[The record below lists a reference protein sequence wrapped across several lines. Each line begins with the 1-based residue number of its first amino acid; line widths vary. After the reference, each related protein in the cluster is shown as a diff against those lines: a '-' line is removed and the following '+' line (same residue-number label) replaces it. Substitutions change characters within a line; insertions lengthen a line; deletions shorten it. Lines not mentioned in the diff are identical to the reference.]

1 MNCRFVHATKAEEEH
16 YRLTGKLPPHVLSE
30 RTAPAV
36 PFQQHQPPVGHE
48 AQVPVCKDFVM
59 GECRRPVGRCKFR
72 HVKPEQELAGLGAGQ
87 LHQNLHAVAANPH
100 SPFSGHPHHAAS
112 TPVYHHPHQ
121 GLPHGM
127 NGNGFNPFSNPPH
140 GAPLYAAPHP
150 PAAQNAAA
158 FRNPATAFAHLSPN
172 ARSAFD
178 GYPDAKRARYDTGGA
193 PAEDLYSHSAAA
205 NSAASNRFLEDENS
219 ALRRRI
225 DELKK
230 QVADLMATNEFLLE
244 QNAQL
249 RSAGAVTVGFSGG
262 NNVPSSAA
270 ASVAAASNAAQQA
283 VASAVA
289 AAAAANAAGAS
300 CSSSMPPTSVTLEL
314 PVSSLA
320 PLAPVFSA
328 AAGLPVSAVSSIA
341 AALCSTQSAP
351 VVSAPAS
358 TTYVSYPV
366 MTSVVGMGRAPP
378 LTALNHQ
385 MQR

>member
-1 MNCRFVHATKAEEEH
+1 
-16 YRLTGKLPPHVLSE
+16 
-30 RTAPAV
+30 
-36 PFQQHQPPVGHE
+36 
-48 AQVPVCKDFVM
+48 M
-59 GECRRPVGRCKFR
+59 GECRRGLGRCKFR
-72 HVKPEQELAGLGAGQ
+72 HVKQEQEQMVPGLGPGLAM
-87 LHQNLHAVAANPH
+87 HQNLHQVVANPH
-100 SPFSGHPHHAAS
+100 SPFPGHPHHAAS

-121 GLPHGM
+121 AVAHGV
-127 NGNGFNPFSNPPH
+127 NGNAFHNPFSNAH
-140 GAPLYAAPHP
+140 GSALYAAPPHP
-150 PAAQNAAA
+150 SVPATVAAY
-158 FRNPATAFAHLSPN
+158 RNPAANSSAPYAHLSPS
-172 ARSAFD
+172 ARSGYD
-178 GYPDAKRARYDTGGA
+178 TGYPDAKRARFDPSGS
-193 PAEDLYSHSAAA
+193 EDMYSHGQAGS
-205 NSAASNRFLEDENS
+205 RFLEEENS

-244 QNAQL
+244 QNASL
-249 RSAGAVTVGFSGG
+249 RSAGAVTVGFTGG
-262 NNVPSSAA
+262 SNVPSSAA

-289 AAAAANAAGAS
+289 AAAAANAAGAN
-300 CSSSMPPTSVTLEL
+300 CSNSLPPTSVTLEL

-351 VVSAPAS
+351 VASAPSS

-366 MTSVVGMGRAPP
+366 MTSVVGMGRPVAS
-378 LTALNHQ
+378 LNHQ

>member
-1 MNCRFVHATKAEEEH
+1 MHATKAEEEH

-30 RTAPAV
+30 RVQPVAP
-36 PFQQHQPPVGHE
+36 FPPPAGHE
-48 AQVPVCKDFVM
+48 AHVPVCKDYVM

-72 HVKPEQELAGLGAGQ
+72 HVKPEQELGGLGAGVAM
-87 LHQNLHAVAANPH
+87 HQNMHSVPANAH

-127 NGNGFNPFSNPPH
+127 NGNGFNPYANPH

-150 PAAQNAAA
+150 PAAAPNAAA

-178 GYPDAKRARYDTGGA
+178 GYPDAKRARFDAGA
-193 PAEDLYSHSAAA
+193 TPAEDLYSHSGANAAA
-205 NSAASNRFLEDENS
+205 GNRFLEEENS

-244 QNAQL
+244 QNASL
-249 RSAGAVTVGFSGG
+249 RSTGAQVTVGFGSGSS
-262 NNVPSSAA
+262 VPSSAA

-289 AAAAANAAGAS
+289 AAAAANAAGAG

-366 MTSVVGMGRAPP
+366 MTSVVGMGRAPS
-378 LTALNHQ
+378 LNHQ